1 MSSKVDWKQKYFE
14 LRSKYINAIDIGF
27 RLGVEEGKRMA
38 DMENMQMQLQQAQEQ
53 LMAAQQQMAAQEQM
67 PPEEEEMSPEE
78 MAAMG
83 EEEMPPEEMAAMGE
97 EQIPLEEDEEIVSPP
112 DEGDNLE
119 NTINELEK
127 YVSKNEKE
135 INFSRLMKNLHNS
148 KIPPVKR
155 ENNSEKIKEVEEI
168 ISKWSE
174 ES

>member
-1 MSSKVDWKQKYFE
+1 
-14 LRSKYINAIDIGF
+14 
-27 RLGVEEGKRMA
+27 MA

-67 PPEEEEMSPEE
+67 PPEEMAAMGEEEMSPEE

-83 EEEMPPEEMAAMGE
+83 EEEMSPEEMAAMGE
-97 EQIPLEEDEEIVSPP
+97 EEVPLAENEEIVSPP